1 MRRVLGSMYATTA
14 VLGCLALAACSDDS
28 AKPAAKDAASDAA
41 VDAEAQT
48 DAASSESDATADT
61 GGTPDGWSDAP
72 SGTSV
77 TLTAGP
83 ATLTLDLTNK
93 TAALAYNNQPRTA
106 LDLGAFR
113 LGQVAAYNKE
123 RNYSPSNLAD
133 WAAPDLQWLQVDQLG
148 FAPCPP
154 PELVLPADER
164 SGVFGSGVAVQMTTK
179 RPDGGAGPTYVLRA
193 WPVAGGP
200 AGGGK
205 FLLDWR
211 AQDESLAA
219 RYDTDQEPAAVVYT
233 ELHHK
238 VTTTEGFYGLGEFFD
253 TPQHRGRLRETMLE
267 GDFNLDGSSNEGH
280 VRLPF
285 LVSTTRWGVFV
296 QSRRPGLFDVAKSK
310 SDAVSAV
317 FEAPRLSFWLFGAE
331 TPDGVVQHF
340 HHTSGLPAIPA
351 RWAFGSLLWRDE
363 NKDQAEVLDDAAQ
376 IRAHDLPISGL
387 WIDRPYDVAV
397 NDFGF
402 EPKMF
407 PDPAAMLTQLRAQGF
422 RLGLWSTP
430 YADPGTNGKNK
441 AKSHD
446 KIKDAGWYVQYPKA
460 ADAIF
465 KWGPPIDF
473 TNPDAAA
480 FWQSEVKRAADFGI
494 EGWKLDY
501 GEDIQL
507 GLLDVR
513 TSFGFFDGSDQR
525 TMHKGYQLGYHKAY
539 AANLPP
545 DKGKDGGGGWLLAR
559 ASTYGDQSQTAIIWP
574 GDLCVGWMDFREC
587 TADNVCHAGGMPA
600 AVAAAISLPTSG
612 FPLFASD
619 TGGYRHDRAD
629 KFLFVRWLQ
638 HTALTPILQIGG
650 GSNHNPW
657 DFTNYKASKYTS
669 GQPFDQEVLDIAKY
683 FVRLHTRLWP
693 YFYADT
699 WRAHTEGGQGSI
711 RALGMMHPEFAA
723 DPGLRAHE
731 HNEYWLGDSML
742 VAPLAKDVTE
752 WSIWLPPGEFRNW
765 WTGEVVG
772 LPDAPTVLTDNF
784 PLSQLPIYLK
794 AGAIVPMLRP
804 EIDTIAPATAPG
816 VDSFFGNPGTL
827 HAIVVPHGKVAS
839 KWQGH
844 DGSAIMVSVDGDNGD
859 FAVSVAPGSEFTTA
873 SELEVWLRPGE
884 KVLQVGQGG
893 QPLAASTGVCNG
905 TCWFAS
911 SVGSMTKLTLRGPMT
926 ANWSIQL
933 KNDK

>member
-1 MRRVLGSMYATTA
+1 MRRVFRSVHATLA
-14 VLGCLALAACSDDS
+14 VLGCVALVACGEDK
-28 AKPAAKDAASDAA
+28 AKPAAKDAVADTAA
-41 VDAEAQT
+41 DTADNT
-48 DAASSESDATADT
+48 DAASAESDTTADS
-61 GGTPDGWSDAP
+61 GGTPDGWSEPAT
-72 SGTSV
+72 GTSA
-77 TLTAGP
+77 TLSAGL
-83 ATLTLDLTNK
+83 AKLTLDLTGKNA
-93 TAALAYNNQPRTA
+93 TLVYNNQPRSA
-106 LDLGAFR
+106 LDFAAFR
-113 LGQVAAYNKE
+113 LGQVASYNKE
-123 RNYSPSNLAD
+123 RNYSPTNLAD
-133 WAAPDLQWLQVDQLG
+133 WAPPDLQWLTVDQLQ

-154 PELVLPADER
+154 PEAVLPADER
-164 SGVFGSGVAVQMTTK
+164 VGAAGAGMAVQMTTK
-179 RPDGGAGPTYVLRA
+179 RPDGSAGPTYVLRA
-193 WPVAGGP
+193 WPAVGEAGDGR
-200 AGGGK
+200 

-211 AQDESLAA
+211 AQDDALAS
-219 RYDTDQEPAAVVYT
+219 RYDKDEEPAAVVYT

-238 VTTTEGFYGLGEFFD
+238 ASATEGFYGLGEFFD

-285 LVSTTRWGVFV
+285 LVSTARWGVFV
-296 QSRRPGLFDVAKSK
+296 QSRRPGLFDVAKSND
-310 SDAVSAV
+310 DAVSAV
-317 FEAPRLSFWLFGAE
+317 FEAPRLSFWLFAAE
-331 TPDGVVQHF
+331 TPDGVVQRF
-340 HHTSGLPAIPA
+340 HRTSGLPAIPA
-351 RWAFGSLLWRDE
+351 RWAFGTLLWRDE
-363 NKDQAEVLDDAAQ
+363 NKDQAEVLDDAAK
-376 IRAHDLPISGL
+376 IRANDLPISGL

-402 EPKMF
+402 DPGMF
-407 PDPAAMLTQLRAQGF
+407 PDPTAMLSQLRAQGF
-422 RLGLWSTP
+422 RLGVWSTP

-441 AKSHD
+441 AKSHE
-446 KIKDAGWYVQYPKA
+446 KVKESGWYVNYPKA

-539 AANLPP
+539 AANLPA

-559 ASTYGDQSQTAIIWP
+559 ASTYGDQTQTAIIWP

-657 DFTNYKASKYTS
+657 DFTDYKASKYTS

-693 YFYADT
+693 YFYADM
-699 WRAHTEGGQGSI
+699 WRAHTQGGQGPI
-711 RALGMMHPEFAA
+711 RALGMMHPAFAA

-752 WSIWLPPGEFRNW
+752 WSIWLPPGEFRDW

-772 LPDAPTVLTDNF
+772 LADAPTVLTASI
-784 PLSQLPIYLK
+784 PLGQVPMYLK

-804 EIDTIAPATAPG
+804 GIDTIAPATAPG

-839 KWQGH
+839 KWEGH
-844 DGSAIMVSVDGDNGD
+844 DASAILLSVDGDNGD
-859 FAVSVAPGSEFTTA
+859 FAITVAPGSEFTTA

-884 KVLQVGQGG
+884 APAQVRWNGE
-893 QPLAASTGVCNG
+893 PLATGDASCTG
-905 TCWFAS
+905 TCWYQDTSAGF
-911 SVGSMTKLTLRGPMT
+911 TKLILRGPMT

-933 KNDK
+933 AL